1 MCSKNRKKSK
11 RVVSRRRRK
20 TEFNQ
25 RSSRGKPTRL
35 SSATVDMVHDKR
47 AVSRVALEGLRHIG
61 WRE

>member
-25 RSSRGKPTRL
+25 RSSRGKPEYSPEVGGGHMMKKQQT
-35 SSATVDMVHDKR
+35 DKCK
-47 AVSRVALEGLRHIG
+47 V
-61 WRE
+61 